1 MAFGRGGKQN
11 KRKRVR
17 LRLHEMDD
25 EARAVARAEARRA
38 NTAGRKRVQQR
49 HVEAAKILKAMET
62 TEAFFSTADSIS
74 ARASRALRRAQVLR
88 RAQRRQQDAWEERR
102 REAEMTAADTEA
114 ALHSFKAELVE
125 LELGLVGLAA
135 GPARQKRQARCQEAR
150 ALLQGAHDEAA
161 VAQDRLRMHIAT
173 SAATPFFV
181 VPEFS

>member
-1 MAFGRGGKQN
+1 
-11 KRKRVR
+11 
-17 LRLHEMDD
+17 
-25 EARAVARAEARRA
+25 
-38 NTAGRKRVQQR
+38 
-49 HVEAAKILKAMET
+49 MET

-102 REAEMTAADTEA
+102 REAEMTAADTET
-114 ALHSFKAELVE
+114 ALHSLKAELVE

-135 GPARQKRQARCQEAR
+135 GTGRQKRQARCQEAR

-173 SAATPFFV
+173 SAATSSFI